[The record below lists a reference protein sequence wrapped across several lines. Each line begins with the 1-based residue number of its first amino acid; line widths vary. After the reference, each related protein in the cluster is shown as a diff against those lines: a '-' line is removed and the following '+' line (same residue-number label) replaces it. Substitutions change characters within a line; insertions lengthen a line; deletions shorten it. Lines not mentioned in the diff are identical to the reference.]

1 MVLNDPNAYTSK
13 FHFPKHTSL
22 NAFLLQLVI
31 GAQCMLG
38 SSILIK
44 CHANYQSFAYSPL
57 FSEYGFII
65 DDLLNTKDDQDV
77 EDSEGKVESEGDKSK
92 EP

>member
-1 MVLNDPNAYTSK
+1 MLLDDPDACAFK

-31 GAQCMLG
+31 GAQCVLG
-38 SSILIK
+38 SSVLIK
-44 CHANYQSFAYSPL
+44 CHTDYQSFAYSPL

-77 EDSEGKVESEGDKSK
+77 EDSEGEVKSEGDESK